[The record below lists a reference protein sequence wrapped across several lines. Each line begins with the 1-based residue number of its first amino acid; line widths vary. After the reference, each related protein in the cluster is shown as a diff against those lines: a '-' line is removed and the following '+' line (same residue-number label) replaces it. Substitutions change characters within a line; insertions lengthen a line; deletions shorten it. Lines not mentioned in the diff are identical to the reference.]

1 MGLIVSPN
9 QLDIQIVFQSF
20 LLGLNLAS
28 SAPQVGPIE
37 VVQGQD
43 NRVAE
48 PVGPDFVVFTP
59 IRRARFSTNLD
70 DFQDCA
76 FTGSIAG
83 SVMTVTAVQFG
94 AIIVGAPVYGP
105 TVAAGTQVASFGTGT
120 GGVGTYNVTLPQSV
134 ASGPLAAG
142 TYSAEQD
149 AEMVFQVDVHGPN
162 SADNAHVISTM
173 MRDPYA
179 VAAFTGVLDQNN
191 NPITGV
197 TPLYADDPRQV
208 PFINAES
215 QYEYRWVL
223 EACVQANQVVS
234 GVPQQFAAAAKVVP
248 VSVEATY
255 H

>member
-1 MGLIVSPN
+1 MGLVVSPN
-9 QLDIQIVFQSF
+9 ELQVEIVLQSF

-28 SAPQVGPIE
+28 SPPQVGPIE
-37 VVQGQD
+37 VVLGQQ
-43 NRVAE
+43 NRVPE
-48 PVGPDFVVFTP
+48 PPGPDFVVFTP
-59 IRRARFSTNLD
+59 VRRERLSTNLD
-70 DFQDCA
+70 NFQDCA

-83 SVMTVTAVQFG
+83 GVMTVTAVQSG
-94 AIIVGAPVYGP
+94 AIVVGAPVYGP
-105 TVAAGTQVASFGTGT
+105 TVAAGTQVASFGTGA
-120 GGVGTYNVTLPQSV
+120 GGAGTYNVSPPQGV

-149 AEMVFQVDVHGPN
+149 VEVTFQVDVHGPN
-162 SADNAHVISTM
+162 ASDNAQVITTM

-179 VAAFTGVLDQNN
+179 VAAFAGALDQNN
-191 NPITGV
+191 NPIVGV
-197 TPLYADDPRQV
+197 TPLYASDPRQV

-248 VSVEATY
+248 ISVEAAY